1 MLDIRIIS
9 QLAMIITIT
18 ALKGGVGKTTTSIH
32 LAAYLQENAPT
43 LLIDADRNRSALVW
57 SREDKLPFTVA
68 SQAGATAIIGKYTHI
83 ITDTQARPEKDELQ
97 DLVASSDLLIV
108 PTTPNHLDIDTT
120 IKSVEL
126 LESLGAKYKVLLTQV
141 DSRTKTGRNA
151 KQILDEAKVPMFK
164 TDIPLLVAFERSS
177 SRGVIIRDYSD
188 PRAQFGW
195 IKYQAVGK
203 EILG

>member
-1 MLDIRIIS
+1 
-9 QLAMIITIT
+9 MIITIT

-97 DLVASSDLLIV
+97 DLVASSDLLII

-151 KQILDEAKVPMFK
+151 RQILEEAKMPLFK

-195 IKYQAVGK
+195 SKYQAVGK
-203 EILG
+203 EVLGA

>member
-1 MLDIRIIS
+1 
-9 QLAMIITIT
+9 MIITIT

-32 LAAYLQENAPT
+32 LAAYLQEHAPT

-57 SREDKLPFTVA
+57 SREDNLPFTVA
-68 SQAGATAIIGKYTHI
+68 SQAGATAVISKYTHI
-83 ITDTQARPEKDELQ
+83 ITDTQARPEQDELK

-120 IKSVEL
+120 IKTTEL
-126 LESLGAKYKVLLTQV
+126 LEEWGAKYKILLTQV
-141 DSRTKTGRNA
+141 DSRTKTGREA
-151 KQILDEAKVPMFK
+151 RAILEEAKLPLFK

-177 SRGVIIRDYSD
+177 SRGVVVKDCND

-195 IKYQAVGK
+195 SKYQAVGK
-203 EILG
+203 EILK

>member
-1 MLDIRIIS
+1 
-9 QLAMIITIT
+9 MIITIT

-32 LAAYLQENAPT
+32 IAAYLHEHAPT

-57 SREDKLPFTVA
+57 SREDKLPFVVA
-68 SQAGATAIIGKYTHI
+68 SQAGATAIISKYTHI
-83 ITDTQARPEKDELQ
+83 ITDTQARPEQDELK

-120 IKSVEL
+120 IKTTEL
-126 LESLGAKYKVLLTQV
+126 LETWGAKYKVLLTQV
-141 DSRTKTGRNA
+141 DSRTKTGRAA
-151 KQILDEAKVPMFK
+151 KTILEEAKVPLFK
-164 TDIPLLVAFERSS
+164 TEIPLLVAFERAS
-177 SRGVIIRDYSD
+177 SRGIIIRDCID

-195 IKYQAVGK
+195 SKYLAVGK

>member
-151 KQILDEAKVPMFK
+151 KQILEEAKVPMFQ

-195 IKYQAVGK
+195 TKYQAVGK
-203 EILG
+203 EILS

>member
-1 MLDIRIIS
+1 
-9 QLAMIITIT
+9 MIITIT

-151 KQILDEAKVPMFK
+151 KQILEEAKVPMFK

-195 IKYQAVGK
+195 TKYQAVGK

>member
-1 MLDIRIIS
+1 
-9 QLAMIITIT
+9 MIITIT

-97 DLVASSDLLIV
+97 DLVASSDLLII

-151 KQILDEAKVPMFK
+151 RQILEEAKMPLFK

-177 SRGVIIRDYSD
+177 SRGVIIRDYNDS
-188 PRAQFGW
+188 RAQFGW
-195 IKYQAVGK
+195 SKYQAVGK
-203 EILG
+203 EVLGV

>member
-1 MLDIRIIS
+1 
-9 QLAMIITIT
+9 MIITIT

-32 LAAYLQENAPT
+32 LAAYLQDNAPT

-97 DLVASSDLLIV
+97 DLVASSDLLII

-141 DSRTKTGRNA
+141 DSRTKTGRA
-151 KQILDEAKVPMFK
+151 ARQILEEAKMPLFK

-195 IKYQAVGK
+195 SKYQAVGK
-203 EILG
+203 EVLGA

>member
-1 MLDIRIIS
+1 
-9 QLAMIITIT
+9 MIITIT

-97 DLVASSDLLIV
+97 DLVASSDLLII

-151 KQILDEAKVPMFK
+151 REILEAAKMPLFKV
-164 TDIPLLVAFERSS
+164 DIPLLVAFERSS

-195 IKYQAVGK
+195 TKYQAVGK
-203 EILG
+203 EVLG

>member
-1 MLDIRIIS
+1 
-9 QLAMIITIT
+9 MIITIT

-57 SREDKLPFTVA
+57 SREDKLPFVVA
-68 SQAGATAIIGKYTHI
+68 SQAGATAIISKYTHI
-83 ITDTQARPEKDELQ
+83 ITDTQARPEQDELK

-120 IKSVEL
+120 IKTTEL
-126 LESLGAKYKVLLTQV
+126 LETWGAKYKILLTQV
-141 DSRTKTGRNA
+141 DSRTKTGREA
-151 KQILDEAKVPMFK
+151 RAILEEAKLPLFK
-164 TDIPLLVAFERSS
+164 AEIPLLVAFERSS
-177 SRGVIIRDYSD
+177 SRGVVVRDYLD
-188 PRAQFGW
+188 PRAQLGW
-195 IKYQAVGK
+195 AKYQSVGK

>member
-1 MLDIRIIS
+1 
-9 QLAMIITIT
+9 MIITIT

-151 KQILDEAKVPMFK
+151 KQILEEAKVPMFK

-177 SRGVIIRDYSD
+177 SRGVIIRDYND

-195 IKYQAVGK
+195 TKYQAVGK
-203 EILG
+203 EILS

>member
-1 MLDIRIIS
+1 
-9 QLAMIITIT
+9 MIITIT

-151 KQILDEAKVPMFK
+151 KQILEEAKVPMFK

-195 IKYQAVGK
+195 TKYQAVGQ

>member
-1 MLDIRIIS
+1 
-9 QLAMIITIT
+9 MIITIT

-151 KQILDEAKVPMFK
+151 KQILEEAKVPMFK

-177 SRGVIIRDYSD
+177 SRGVIIRDYGD

-195 IKYQAVGK
+195 TKYQAVGK
-203 EILG
+203 EVLG